1 MTKELTLEEKRRT
14 LDRAVRLI
22 TGLSDAIDQLLA
34 GPSESTKPTE
44 SQSTSTGKSTSTKKV
59 IASYVVE
66 LTDDGS
72 VYPSITV
79 TPQGPLEGYSALRV
93 TGTSWGI
100 SETMRNLSDALLL
113 TWTTRQRSRYWASG
127 SHQTNDE

>member
-1 MTKELTLEEKRRT
+1 MTKESTPNERHRT
-14 LDRAVRLI
+14 QVRAVQRIIEQSDELVRRLV
-22 TGLSDAIDQLLA
+22 GLSEY
-34 GPSESTKPTE
+34 GKPTE
-44 SQSTSTGKSTSTKKV
+44 SPNPNTGRSTSTKKV

-127 SHQTNDE
+127 SHRTNDE